1 MTSSVPE
8 PDDDLADVHVQR
20 FNEAFYRT
28 DPADYLLTRLQLL
41 LLTGGKRAELEAM
54 LHSGV
59 EFAGFAVA
67 QQDPDVA
74 DVRDDQTMAA
84 DAADHQSFLT
94 VESQALLHL
103 AAETLLRM
111 FLVHAEQSNVPWVP
125 FRGTPWRRFVALVQS
140 ILDTPPSPDLV
151 AFVCL
156 GSRQRSD
163 AVTEADWTGAVDGL
177 TRFLRHLAAVF
188 LEDANLYNCIKHGLG
203 ARGGEAQMILGSTV
217 FGDGPSVEF
226 PEVTD
231 WDAQDERVWSLTTRW
246 VDVGESIA
254 LTHVAAS
261 MASSIWRVGRARLM
275 GKPFEGRFFFPV
287 ELRPVAVRS
296 QNRTPGTRVSWQH
309 LSERK
314 R

>member
-8 PDDDLADVHVQR
+8 PDDDMADVHIQR

-41 LLTGGKRAELEAM
+41 LLAGGKRAELEAM

-67 QQDPDVA
+67 QQDPEVA
-74 DVRDDQTMAA
+74 DVRDDQSMAA
-84 DAADHQSFLT
+84 DAADHQNFLT

-103 AAETLLRM
+103 AAETVLRM

-125 FRGTPWRRFVALVQS
+125 FRGTPWRRFVALVED
-140 ILDTPPSPDLV
+140 ILNTPPSPDLV

-156 GSRQRSD
+156 GSGQRSD

-177 TRFLRHLAAVF
+177 SRFLRHLAAVF

-203 ARGGEAQMILGSTV
+203 ARGGDAQMILGSIV

-226 PEVTD
+226 GT
-231 WDAQDERVWSLTTRW
+231 
-246 VDVGESIA
+246 
-254 LTHVAAS
+254 AA
-261 MASSIWRVGRARLM
+261 
-275 GKPFEGRFFFPV
+275 
-287 ELRPVAVRS
+287 
-296 QNRTPGTRVSWQH
+296 
-309 LSERK
+309 
-314 R
+314 